1 MMKKTKTVTVV
12 LTAIYCVLVAWIIL
26 LKMSTFS
33 QITFLDDLRSVNWIP
48 FHYDVEHPYHMSEVR
63 NNLLIFI
70 PLGIYFRMLNIG
82 WGKAILYGMA
92 FSFSLEVLQFVF
104 ALGATDITD
113 LITNTAGTGFGVIG
127 YNLLAF
133 AFRKREK
140 LDKTL
145 CVLASIATALLL
157 ALVAMLLIMN

>member
-12 LTAIYCVLVAWIIL
+12 LTAIYGVLVAWIIL

-33 QITFLDDLRSVNWIP
+33 QIALLDDLRSVNWIP

-92 FSFSLEVLQFVF
+92 FSLSLEVLQFVF

-113 LITNTAGTGFGVIG
+113 LITNTAGTALGVIG
-127 YNLLAF
+127 YNILAVM
-133 AFRKREK
+133 FRKREP
-140 LDKTL
+140 LNKTL
-145 CVLASIATALLL
+145 CVLASVATVLLL
-157 ALVAMLLIMN
+157 ALVAALLIMN

>member
-1 MMKKTKTVTVV
+1 MTKKTKTVTLV
-12 LTAIYCVLVAWIIL
+12 LTAIYGALVTWIIL

-33 QITFLDDLRSVNWIP
+33 EIALWDDLRSVNWTP
-48 FHYDVEHPYHMSEVR
+48 FYYDVEHPYHMSEVR

-113 LITNTAGTGFGVIG
+113 LITNTAGAVIGVIG
-127 YNLLAF
+127 YNVLALM
-133 AFRKREK
+133 FRKRET

-145 CVLASIATALLL
+145 RILATIATALLL
-157 ALVAMLLIMN
+157 VLVAVLLIMN